1 MGRTAGTLGPM
12 SQSLVLPLVLRA
24 AEEGAH
30 SGPNPWLI
38 GGLVLLLFLGMLG
51 GLVSFGGGREHS

>member
-1 MGRTAGTLGPM
+1 M

-24 AEEGAH
+24 AEEGGH

-38 GGLVLLLFLGMLG
+38 GGVVLLIFLGTLA
-51 GLVSFGGGREHS
+51 GLVSFGGGREHT

>member
-1 MGRTAGTLGPM
+1 M
-12 SQSLVLPLVLRA
+12 SQSAVVPLVLRA

-30 SGPNPWLI
+30 GGPNHWLV
-38 GGLVLLLFLGMLG
+38 GGLVLLIFLGLLA

>member
-1 MGRTAGTLGPM
+1 M

-30 SGPNPWLI
+30 GGPNHWLI
-38 GGLVLLLFLGMLG
+38 GALVLAIFLGMLA
-51 GLVSFGGGREHS
+51 GLVAFGGGREHT

>member
-1 MGRTAGTLGPM
+1 M

-30 SGPNPWLI
+30 SGPNHWLI
-38 GGLVLLLFLGMLG
+38 GGIVLLIFLGMLI

>member
-1 MGRTAGTLGPM
+1 M

-30 SGPNPWLI
+30 SGPNHWLI
-38 GGLVLLLFLGMLG
+38 GGIVLFIFLGLLI